1 MIWLS
6 LAHAGLFGA
15 LLLAAIVS
23 AQDGR
28 PWRGLAINAGLSL
41 AVCLWLLPAGV
52 ALLHARPALLAGGR
66 LTP

>member
-15 LLLAAIVS
+15 LALAAIAS

-28 PWRGLAINAGLSL
+28 PWRGLAINAGLWL
-41 AVCLWLLPAGV
+41 AVCLWLLP
-52 ALLHARPALLAGGR
+52 
-66 LTP
+66 TPQ